1 MIKKQIMKESGH
13 SLTEQQMEQ
22 LIMQII
28 KNGGPHFDKQKKT
41 ISVNIDGQIIEA
53 PNDGSYQYQ
62 QQFAL
67 TEGNVNF
74 HHSSND
80 IEDMSSNE
88 QYEQQM
94 TSCPRNNLGGQQCMG
109 ENCSCAMQNEGD
121 EECGDDG
128 EDDQEEDDEE
138 FEDEEDEYY
147 PESMQ
152 YEAAN

>member
-88 QYEQQM
+88 QFEQQM